1 MGQQIYAGSNE
12 AAIVMINPVIDL
24 NLTEN
29 ITANLEAS
37 KINEDED
44 AGEDEENKEKDE
56 ADTTPN
62 PEGQDATQS
71 MTRPQGLRTMLVETR
86 RGALQIIPF
95 HKGKLGCDRFRCAAC
110 DSR

>member
-44 AGEDEENKEKDE
+44 AGED
-56 ADTTPN
+56 
-62 PEGQDATQS
+62 
-71 MTRPQGLRTMLVETR
+71 
-86 RGALQIIPF
+86 
-95 HKGKLGCDRFRCAAC
+95 
-110 DSR
+110 